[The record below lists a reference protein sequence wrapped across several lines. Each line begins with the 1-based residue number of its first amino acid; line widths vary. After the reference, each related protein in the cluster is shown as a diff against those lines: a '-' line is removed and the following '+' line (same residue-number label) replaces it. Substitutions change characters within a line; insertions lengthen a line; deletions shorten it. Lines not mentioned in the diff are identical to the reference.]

1 MNPVTPPL
9 SNRPKLPRISIVM
22 PFRDPGASYLDRAL
36 ASLQWQ
42 SEADWEL
49 IAIDDGSSDGSVDL
63 PRLND
68 DPRIRLIRHER
79 SAGLAARLN
88 EGVSLARGRYIA
100 RMDAD
105 DIAFPHRLQVQADY
119 LDAHPDVDLMA
130 ASVLMIDD
138 AGAAIGV
145 ATSPTDHD
153 SLVRRAALH
162 FPMPHPTWMGRTA
175 WFRKHPYDERA
186 IKAQD
191 QHLLYRTFRSSRFAA
206 IGQPLLAYRY
216 AQLSVRKTLLGRYHF
231 LRAVWANGSPADAC
245 LSTLL
250 HAAAA
255 VRDLL
260 AMALGR
266 DRDVIRRRVGTI
278 PDTVLDEWT
287 RLSAQL
293 RAARN

>member
-1 MNPVTPPL
+1 M
-9 SNRPKLPRISIVM
+9 SGAAPRISVVM
-22 PFRDPGASYLDRAL
+22 SFRDGGSGLDDAV

-42 SEADWEL
+42 TEEDWEL
-49 IAIDDGSSDGSVDL
+49 IAIDDGSRDAGAEL
-63 PRLND
+63 PRLLA
-68 DPRIRLIRHER
+68 DPRIRLVRHAH
-79 SAGLAARLN
+79 SAGLATRLN
-88 EGVSLARGRYIA
+88 EGVQLARGRYIA

-105 DIAFPHRLQVQADY
+105 DIALPQRLRVQADY
-119 LDAHPDVDLMA
+119 LDAHPDVDLLA

-138 AGAAIGV
+138 TGAAIGV
-145 ATSPTDHD
+145 ATSPTGHD
-153 SLVRRAALH
+153 RLVRRAALH
-162 FPMPHPTWMGRTA
+162 FPMPHPTWMGRA
-175 WFRKHPYDERA
+175 EWFRAHPYDEKA

-191 QHLLYRTFRSSRFAA
+191 QHLLYRTFRCSRFAA

-231 LRAVWANGSPADAC
+231 LRAVWACGSPADAC
-245 LSTLL
+245 VSTLL

-255 VRDLL
+255 LRDLL
-260 AMALGR
+260 AMALRR

-278 PDTVLDEWT
+278 PDTLRDEWA

>member
-1 MNPVTPPL
+1 M
-9 SNRPKLPRISIVM
+9 SDAAPRISVVLS
-22 PFRDPGASYLDRAL
+22 FRDAGSGLDDAV

-42 SEADWEL
+42 TEEDWEL
-49 IAIDDGSSDGSVDL
+49 IAIDDGSRDAGAEL
-63 PRLND
+63 PRLLA
-68 DPRIRLIRHER
+68 DPRIRLIRHAH
-79 SAGLAARLN
+79 SAGLATRLN
-88 EGVSLARGRYIA
+88 EGVRLARGRYIA

-105 DIAFPHRLQVQADY
+105 DIALPQRLRVQADY
-119 LDAHPDVDLMA
+119 LDAHPDVDLLA

-138 AGAAIGV
+138 AGAPIGV
-145 ATSPTDHD
+145 ALSPTEHD
-153 SLVRRAALH
+153 RLVHRAALH
-162 FPMPHPTWMGRTA
+162 FPMPHPTWMGRAA
-175 WFRKHPYDERA
+175 WFRAHPYDEKA

-231 LRAVWANGSPADAC
+231 LRAVWAHGSPVDAC
-245 LSTLL
+245 VSTLL

-260 AMALGR
+260 AMGFRR

-278 PDTVLDEWT
+278 PDTLRDEWT